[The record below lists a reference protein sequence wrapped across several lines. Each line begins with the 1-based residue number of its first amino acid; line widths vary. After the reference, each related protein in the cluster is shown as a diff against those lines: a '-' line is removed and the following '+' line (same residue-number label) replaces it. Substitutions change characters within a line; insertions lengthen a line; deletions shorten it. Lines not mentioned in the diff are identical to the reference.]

1 MSKTSYPYA
10 DDIFVTELNGKT
22 IPITKTKAGGVY
34 TNHPGLVTSLKEL
47 ESKHIPKVRFRTPF
61 ESDGTAIL
69 YDTLSNNVY
78 VV

>member
-1 MSKTSYPYA
+1 MKISYPYS
-10 DDIFVTELNGKT
+10 DDLFVVSLDGKP
-22 IPITKTKAGGVY
+22 ILITKTKANGVY